1 MALPCY
7 HKIHS
12 EQGKTRCLSPGQL
25 SARNGISQ
33 REFLDNLTPKHFGVN
48 LFSAPLI
55 GGVFSF
61 GGGMMAGD
69 EKEVLIEILQRLT
82 RLETKVD
89 GSINAKEIAQEALQS
104 TKSAHHRIDEVASD
118 VKWAWRIAV
127 GALITGAI
135 TFLWKAA
142 GT

>member
-1 MALPCY
+1 
-7 HKIHS
+7 
-12 EQGKTRCLSPGQL
+12 
-25 SARNGISQ
+25 
-33 REFLDNLTPKHFGVN
+33 
-48 LFSAPLI
+48 
-55 GGVFSF
+55 
-61 GGGMMAGD
+61 MMVGD
-69 EKEVLIEILQRLT
+69 EKEVFIEILQRLA